1 VPSIKPSSF
10 IHLSTTGDS
19 YALRLFEGGRPQVR
33 WVELD
38 CETTTELLARHPI
51 VHQVDVAGEGK
62 AISGEDEYWATRVAE
77 LNR

>member
-1 VPSIKPSSF
+1 M
-10 IHLSTTGDS
+10 
-19 YALRLFEGGRPQVR
+19 
-33 WVELD
+33 D